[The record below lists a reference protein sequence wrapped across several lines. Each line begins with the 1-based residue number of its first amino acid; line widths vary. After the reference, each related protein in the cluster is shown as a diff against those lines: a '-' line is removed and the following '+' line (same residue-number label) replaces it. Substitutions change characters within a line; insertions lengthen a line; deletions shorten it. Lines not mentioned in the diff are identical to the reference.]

1 MMEAMSQADAV
12 MNASIVDCHPMV
24 ELEAL
29 AAGTPALRGRLGMDA
44 LEDHP
49 YVEITQVA
57 DPLSVADVRQTL
69 RRMLAAPVVEMDDMM
84 SSYSR
89 QMVALSFE
97 RYSEFMEI

>member
-1 MMEAMSQADAV
+1 
-12 MNASIVDCHPMV
+12 MV

-69 RRMLAAPVVEMDDMM
+69 RRMLAAP
-84 SSYSR
+84 
-89 QMVALSFE
+89 
-97 RYSEFMEI
+97 